1 MCAGKSNNSVPRRI
15 RAGKSINVGQG
26 GCVLEKHLKIPGR
39 ICAENITHVG
49 QGGCELKDS
58 AKAER
63 AGQEKGARHRTGE

>member
-1 MCAGKSNNSVPRRI
+1 
-15 RAGKSINVGQG
+15 VGQG